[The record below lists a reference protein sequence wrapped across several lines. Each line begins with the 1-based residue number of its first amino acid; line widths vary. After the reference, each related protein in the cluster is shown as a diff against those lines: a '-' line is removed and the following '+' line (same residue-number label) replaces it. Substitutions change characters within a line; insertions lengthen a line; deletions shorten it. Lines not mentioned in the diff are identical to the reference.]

1 MNKDFL
7 CLNSHT
13 KNKKELINDCFI
25 LDYGRVDC
33 VLDFFLHIPDYAL
46 DDRGRRPCFSMDIS
60 SDCVF
65 SCANYNFA
73 LFTY

>member
-1 MNKDFL
+1 M
-7 CLNSHT
+7 T
-13 KNKKELINDCFI
+13 
-25 LDYGRVDC
+25 
-33 VLDFFLHIPDYAL
+33 VLFWIMVVLTVFWIFFLHIPDYAL